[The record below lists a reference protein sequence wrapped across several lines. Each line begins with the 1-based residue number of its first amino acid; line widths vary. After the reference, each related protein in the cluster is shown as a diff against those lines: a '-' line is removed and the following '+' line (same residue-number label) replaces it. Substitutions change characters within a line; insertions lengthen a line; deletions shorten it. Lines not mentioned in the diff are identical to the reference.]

1 MSCLLQKSGLAS
13 QLASSTAMICRKLPS
28 GFLRI
33 AWIGTLVLAI
43 CTLLVRSSE
52 HHLQMTHEQKNTETL
67 PVHKETGKA
76 SWYGPGFHGQET
88 ASGEIFDKNKMT
100 AAHPSLPLGT
110 KVEVINLEKD
120 KKVEVTINDRGPYA
134 KGRVIDLSSA
144 AAKKLGMVKK
154 GTANVKIVTKAVK
167 KKSSKK
173 RAAKK
178 KYTARQPSG

>member
-1 MSCLLQKSGLAS
+1 MLAS
-13 QLASSTAMICRKLPS
+13 NNTMFRHKLPS
-28 GFLRI
+28 GFLRT
-33 AWIGTLVLAI
+33 ACIGASVLAI

-52 HHLQMTHEQKNTETL
+52 YMQMMHERESTETM
-67 PVHKETGKA
+67 PVHQETGKA
-76 SWYGPGFHGQET
+76 SWYGPGFQGQET

-100 AAHPSLPLGT
+100 AAHPSLPLGS

-144 AAKKLGMVKK
+144 AAKKLDMVKK
-154 GTANVKIVTKAVK
+154 GTTNVKIVTKPVK

-173 RAAKK
+173 RSAKK
-178 KYTARQPSG
+178 KYTARRPSG